1 MHMNPFKVFTGF
13 VILMLGVSLL
23 FLSSIQANTEYGG
36 VIIIGPFPIVFASNP
51 DIATFMILIAVIF
64 VLLPLLWRW

>member
-1 MHMNPFKVFTGF
+1 MNPFKVFAGF

-23 FLSSIQANTEYGG
+23 FLSLIQTTPEYGG
-36 VIIIGPFPIVFASNP
+36 VIVIWPFPIVFASSP
-51 DIATFMILIAVIF
+51 DIATFMILVAVIF